1 MRYIAFLLYAT
12 LMCAL
17 VMLAGCS
24 NENPICTSSFCL
36 LPRDAVDGE
45 VTEIDESKALAFL
58 ETLAVD
64 TPEAT
69 PVETQETSE
78 VSLSD
83 IITDAAGGGTEYVGQ
98 TVTVQATVV
107 WRSKNREAIIIYTT
121 NDFEAA
127 IEAGAGFFIFSLG
140 NPVPLNQYVIGTAY
154 EFTVTISE
162 VQAPDKTLNIYK
174 IVSTLTP

>member
-1 MRYIAFLLYAT
+1 M
-12 LMCAL
+12 
-17 VMLAGCS
+17 
-24 NENPICTSSFCL
+24 
-36 LPRDAVDGE
+36 DGE

>member
-1 MRYIAFLLYAT
+1 MRYFLIYVILMIAIALT
-12 LMCAL
+12 L
-17 VMLAGCS
+17 GCGT
-24 NENPICTSSFCL
+24 ENPVCTSSFCVI
-36 LPRDAVDGE
+36 PRDAVDGE
-45 VTEIDESKALAFL
+45 VIEIDEDKALAFIQ
-58 ETLAVD
+58 TLAVD

-69 PVETQETSE
+69 PVETPENSE
-78 VSLSD
+78 VSLMD
-83 IITDAAGGGTEYVGQ
+83 IITDAAAGGSAYVGQ
-98 TVTVQATVV
+98 TLTLEATVV

-127 IEAGAGFFIFSLG
+127 IEEGAGFFIFSLG

>member
-1 MRYIAFLLYAT
+1 MRYFLIYVILMIAIALT
-12 LMCAL
+12 L
-17 VMLAGCS
+17 GCS
-24 NENPICTSSFCL
+24 NENPVCTDSFCL
-36 LPRDAVDGE
+36 LPRESVEGDVI
-45 VTEIDESKALAFL
+45 EIDETKALAFL

-69 PVETQETSE
+69 PVETPETSE

-107 WRSKNREAIIIYTT
+107 WRSKKRDAIIIYSS

-140 NPVPLNQYVIGTAY
+140 NPVPLNAYAIGTAY

-162 VQAPDKTLNIYK
+162 VQAPDATLNIYK

>member
-1 MRYIAFLLYAT
+1 MGQRT
-12 LMCAL
+12 P
-17 VMLAGCS
+17 S
-24 NENPICTSSFCL
+24 CTSSFCL
-36 LPRDAVDGE
+36 LPRDAVDSE
-45 VTEIDESKALAFL
+45 VTEIDETKALAFL

-69 PVETQETSE
+69 PVETQETSNE

-83 IITDAAGGGTEYVGQ
+83 IITDAAAGGTEYVGQ
-98 TVTVQATVV
+98 TLTLEATVV

-140 NPVPLNQYVIGTAY
+140 NPVPLNEYVIGTAY

-162 VQAPDKTLNIYK
+162 VQAPDATLNIYK